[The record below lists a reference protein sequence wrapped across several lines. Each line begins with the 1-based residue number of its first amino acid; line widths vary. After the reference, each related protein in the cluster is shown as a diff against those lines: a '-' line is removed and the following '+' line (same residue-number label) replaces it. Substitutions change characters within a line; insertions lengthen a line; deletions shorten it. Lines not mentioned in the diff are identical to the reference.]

1 MGYYEQNIP
10 PVRDVRLRI
19 GDAFPEGKGC
29 DLLQCSKNG
38 CLLGKKRSF
47 WQANSCQMALT
58 LMMAAT
64 IENSVI
70 VMHGPIGCGTQ
81 LHMLDSA
88 VRKGNVSRGKQPKPL
103 IWLSTNLRETDVIGG
118 GEAKLKEAIEYADR
132 EFRPE
137 IIFVVATCA
146 PNIIGDD
153 IEEVVKTVNKTTAAR
168 IVSLHCPGFRSR
180 VVATAYDTFYHG
192 ILRHLPFEPIPYKD
206 YVPFDPTEP
215 DYELAVKKYQYK
227 KSHTVNLF
235 NATSIGPED
244 EKELVRLL
252 NALDLK
258 VQIYAEFSSA
268 EELRLISQAALNVSM
283 CNVHDD
289 YILKYLEKEYGITYV
304 IQGMPIGLKATR
316 DWLMAI
322 AKHFGLE
329 DRAKRLA
336 DQEEEKVTKAI
347 QPYLEPI
354 KDKRVL
360 IGGGV
365 IRVAT
370 EAILLEEL
378 GMKVISIRAYHFD
391 SGAEP
396 VYEVLKEE
404 LPEVPVS
411 VSNQAFELV
420 NQLLA
425 LKPDLAVIHN
435 GTNGLVAKL
444 GIPSLQLF
452 QVDKNFFGYRGYFDL
467 TKRLGFAMR
476 NPSYQK
482 RLREHIKQPYR
493 QEWYEKD
500 AFSYIKDKCET
511 E

>member
-1 MGYYEQNIP
+1 MSYYKQNIP
-10 PVRDVRLRI
+10 PVRDLRLRI
-19 GDAFPEGKGC
+19 GDAFPEGNSC
-29 DLLQCSKNG
+29 DLLECSKSG

-47 WQANSCQMALT
+47 WQANACQMALT

-64 IENSVI
+64 IDNSVI
-70 VMHGPIGCGTQ
+70 IMHGPIGCGSQ
-81 LHMLDSA
+81 LHMLDTA
-88 VRKGNVSRGKQPKPL
+88 VRKGNASRGKPAKPV

-153 IEEVVKTVNKTTAAR
+153 IDEVVKSANEASAAK
-168 IVSLHCPGFRSR
+168 VVALHCPGFKSR

-192 ILRHLPFEPIPYKD
+192 LLRHLPFEPIPYKD

-215 DYELAVKKYQYK
+215 DYELAVKKYQYRK
-227 KSHTVNLF
+227 NRTVNLF
-235 NATSIGPED
+235 NATSIGPWD

-268 EELRLISQAALNVSM
+268 DELRMISQAALNVSM

-289 YILKYLEKEYGITYV
+289 YILKYLEETYGIPYV

-329 DRAKRLA
+329 ERARRLA
-336 DQEEEKVTKAI
+336 DEEEEKVKKAI
-347 QPYLEPI
+347 EPYLEEI
-354 KDKRVL
+354 RDKRVL

-365 IRVAT
+365 IRVAS
-370 EAILLEEL
+370 EAILLKEL

-391 SGAEP
+391 DGAEP
-396 VYEVLKEE
+396 VYELLDEE

-420 NQLLA
+420 NQLLT

-452 QVDKNFFGYRGYFDL
+452 HVDKSFFGYRGYFDL
-467 TKRLGFAMR
+467 TKRIGFAMR
-476 NPSYQK
+476 NPSFQK
-482 RLREHIKQPYR
+482 KLREHVKQPYHP
-493 QEWYEKD
+493 EWYEKD
-500 AFSYIKDKCET
+500 AFSYIKG
-511 E
+511 

>member
-1 MGYYEQNIP
+1 MGLGYYEQKIP
-10 PVRDVRLRI
+10 PVRDLRLRI

-29 DLLQCSKNG
+29 DLLQCSREG

-64 IENSVI
+64 IDNSVI
-70 VMHGPIGCGTQ
+70 IMHGPIGCGSQ
-81 LHMLDSA
+81 LHMLDA
-88 VRKGNVSRGKQPKPL
+88 GVRKGNVSRGKQPKPL

-118 GEAKLKEAIEYADR
+118 GEAKLRETIEYADR

-153 IEEVVKTVNKTTAAR
+153 IEEVVKSVGENTAAR
-168 IVSLHCPGFRSR
+168 IVSLHCPGFKSR

-192 ILRHLPFEPIPYKD
+192 ILKHLPFDPVPYKD
-206 YVPFDPTEP
+206 YVPFESTDAN
-215 DYELAVKKYQYK
+215 YELAVQKYQYK
-227 KSHTVNLF
+227 KNHTINLF

-244 EKELVRLL
+244 EKELTRLL
-252 NALDLK
+252 NSLGLQ
-258 VQIYAEFSSA
+258 VQIFAEYSSA
-268 EELRLISQAALNVSM
+268 EEIRLISQAALNVSM

-289 YILKYLEKEYGITYV
+289 YILKYLEKTYGIPYV

-316 DWLMAI
+316 EWLMAI

-329 DRAKRLA
+329 KQAARLA
-336 DQEEEKVTKAI
+336 DQEEEKVLKAI
-347 QPYLEPI
+347 EPYLEPL

-365 IRVAT
+365 IRVAA
-370 EAILLEEL
+370 EAILLKEL
-378 GMKVISIRAYHFD
+378 GMEVISIRAYHFD
-391 SGAEP
+391 NGAEP
-396 VYEVLKEE
+396 VYEVLNEE

-420 NQLLA
+420 NQILT

-452 QVDKNFFGYRGYFDL
+452 HVDKTFFGYRGLFDL
-467 TKRLGFAMR
+467 TKRIGFAMR
-476 NPSYQK
+476 NPSYQR
-482 RLREHIKQPYR
+482 RLREHVKQPYHP
-493 QEWYEKD
+493 EWYD
-500 AFSYIKDKCET
+500 RNAFSYIK
-511 E
+511 

>member
-1 MGYYEQNIP
+1 MGLGYYEQNIP
-10 PVRDVRLRI
+10 PVRDLRLRI

-29 DLLQCSKNG
+29 DLLQCSREG

-64 IENSVI
+64 IDNSVI
-70 VMHGPIGCGTQ
+70 IMHGPIGCGAQ
-81 LHMLDSA
+81 LHMLDSG

-118 GEAKLKEAIEYADR
+118 GEAKLRETIEYADR

-153 IEEVVKTVNKTTAAR
+153 IEEVVKAAGETTVAR
-168 IVSLHCPGFRSR
+168 IVPLHCPGFKSR

-192 ILRHLPFEPIPYKD
+192 ILKHLPFEPIPYKD
-206 YVPFDPTEP
+206 YVPFEPT
-215 DYELAVKKYQYK
+215 DSNYELSVQRYQYK
-227 KSHTVNLF
+227 KNHTINLF

-244 EKELVRLL
+244 EKELTRLL
-252 NALDLK
+252 NSLGLQ
-258 VQIYAEFSSA
+258 VQIFAEYASA
-268 EELRLISQAALNVSM
+268 EEIRLISQAALNVSM

-289 YILKYLEKEYGITYV
+289 YILKYLEKTYGIPYV

-316 DWLMAI
+316 EWLMAI

-329 DRAKRLA
+329 EQADRLA
-336 DQEEEKVTKAI
+336 DQEEEKVLKAI
-347 QPYLEPI
+347 ERYLEPL

-365 IRVAT
+365 IRVAA
-370 EAILLEEL
+370 EAILLKEL
-378 GMKVISIRAYHFD
+378 GMEVISIRAYHFD
-391 SGAEP
+391 DGAEP
-396 VYEVLKEE
+396 VYEVLNEE

-420 NQLLA
+420 NQILT

-452 QVDKNFFGYRGYFDL
+452 HVDKCFFGYRGLFDI
-467 TKRLGFAMR
+467 TKRIGFAMK
-476 NPSYQK
+476 NPSYQR
-482 RLREHIKQPYR
+482 RLREHVKQPYHS
-493 QEWYEKD
+493 EWYD
-500 AFSYIKDKCET
+500 RNAFSYIK
-511 E
+511 

>member
-10 PVRDVRLRI
+10 PVRDLRLRI

-29 DLLQCSKNG
+29 DLLQCSREG
-38 CLLGKKRSF
+38 CLLSKKRSF
-47 WQANSCQMALT
+47 WQANACQMALT

-64 IENSVI
+64 IDNSVI
-70 VMHGPIGCGTQ
+70 IMHGPIGCGAQ
-81 LHMLDSA
+81 LHMLDSG
-88 VRKGNVSRGKQPKPL
+88 VRKGNTSRGKQPKPL

-118 GEAKLKEAIEYADR
+118 GEAKLRETIEYADR

-153 IEEVVKTVNKTTAAR
+153 IEEVVKAAGETTATR
-168 IVSLHCPGFRSR
+168 IVSLHCPGFKSR
-180 VVATAYDTFYHG
+180 VVASAYDTFYHG
-192 ILRHLPFEPIPYKD
+192 ILKHLPFEPIPYKD
-206 YVPFDPTEP
+206 YVPFEPTDPN
-215 DYELAVKKYQYK
+215 YELAVQKYQYK
-227 KSHTVNLF
+227 KNHTINLF

-252 NALDLK
+252 NSLGLQ
-258 VQIYAEFSSA
+258 VQIFAEYSSV
-268 EELRLISQAALNVSM
+268 EEIRFISQAGLNVSM

-289 YILKYLEKEYGITYV
+289 YILKYLEKTYGIPYV

-316 DWLMAI
+316 EWLLAI

-329 DRAKRLA
+329 EQATRLA
-336 DQEEEKVTKAI
+336 DQEEEKVLKAI
-347 QPYLEPI
+347 EPYLEPL
-354 KDKRVL
+354 KGKRVL

-365 IRVAT
+365 IRVAS
-370 EAILLEEL
+370 EAILLRDL
-378 GMKVISIRAYHFD
+378 GMEVISIRAYHFD
-391 SGAEP
+391 DGAEP
-396 VYEVLKEE
+396 VYEVLNEE

-420 NQLLA
+420 NQILR

-452 QVDKNFFGYRGYFDL
+452 HVDKSFFGYRGLFDI
-467 TKRLGFAMR
+467 TKRIGFAMK
-476 NPSYQK
+476 NPSYQR
-482 RLREHIKQPYR
+482 RLLEHVKQPYHS
-493 QEWYEKD
+493 EWYD
-500 AFSYIKDKCET
+500 RNAFSYIK
-511 E
+511 

>member
-1 MGYYEQNIP
+1 MGYYEQKIP
-10 PVRDVRLRI
+10 PVRDLRLRI

-29 DLLQCSKNG
+29 DLLQCSRGG

-58 LMMAAT
+58 LMMAST
-64 IENSVI
+64 VENSVI
-70 VMHGPIGCGTQ
+70 IVHGPIGCGTQ
-81 LHMLDSA
+81 LHMMDSGA
-88 VRKGNVSRGKQPKPL
+88 RKGNVSRGKQPKPL

-118 GEAKLKEAIEYADR
+118 GEAKLLEAIEYADR

-137 IIFVVATCA
+137 ILFVVATCA

-153 IEEVVKTVNKTTAAR
+153 IEEVVKTAGETTAAT
-168 IVSLHCPGFRSR
+168 IVSLHCPGFKSR

-192 ILRHLPFEPIPYKD
+192 LLKHLPFEPVPYKD
-206 YVPFDPTEP
+206 YIPFEAADP

-258 VQIYAEFSSA
+258 VQIYAEYSSA
-268 EELRLISQAALNVSM
+268 EEIRLISQAALNVSM

-289 YILKYLEKEYGITYV
+289 YILEYLKKTYGIPYV

-322 AKHFGLE
+322 AGHFGME
-329 DRAKRLA
+329 ERAGRLA
-336 DQEEEKVTKAI
+336 DREEEKVLKAL
-347 QPYLEPI
+347 QPYLPPI

-365 IRVAT
+365 IRVAW
-370 EAILLEEL
+370 EAMLLEEL
-378 GMKVISIRAYHFD
+378 GMKVIGIRAYHFD
-391 SGAEP
+391 NGAEP
-396 VYEVLKEE
+396 VYEVLNEE
-404 LPEVPVS
+404 LPEVPIS

-420 NQLLA
+420 NQLQT

-452 QVDKNFFGYRGYFDL
+452 HVDKSFFGYRGLFDL
-467 TKRLGFAMR
+467 TKRIGFAFL
-476 NPSYQK
+476 NSSYQR
-482 RLREHIKQPYR
+482 RLREHVKQPYHP
-493 QEWYEKD
+493 EWYEKD
-500 AFSYIKDKCET
+500 AFSYIKE
-511 E
+511 

>member
-1 MGYYEQNIP
+1 MGYYEQKIP
-10 PVRDVRLRI
+10 PIRDLRLRI

-29 DLLQCSKNG
+29 DLLQCSREG

-58 LMMAAT
+58 LMMATT
-64 IENSVI
+64 IDNSVI
-70 VMHGPIGCGTQ
+70 IMHGPIGCGAQ
-81 LHMLDSA
+81 LHMMDSGA
-88 VRKGNVSRGKQPKPL
+88 RKGNVSRGKQPKPL

-118 GEAKLKEAIEYADR
+118 GEAKLRETIEYADR

-153 IEEVVKTVNKTTAAR
+153 IEEVVKTAGEATAAR

-192 ILRHLPFEPIPYKD
+192 ILKHLPFDPVPYKD
-206 YVPFDPTEP
+206 YIPFEPTDPN
-215 DYELAVKKYQYK
+215 YELAVKKYQYK
-227 KSHTVNLF
+227 KKHTVNLF

-244 EKELVRLL
+244 EKELIRLL
-252 NALDLK
+252 NALDLE
-258 VQIYAEFSSA
+258 VQIYAEYSSA
-268 EELRLISQAALNVSM
+268 EEIRHISQAALNVSM

-289 YILKYLEKEYGITYV
+289 YILKYLEKTYGIPYV

-316 DWLMAI
+316 EWLMAI

-329 DRAKRLA
+329 ERAARLA
-336 DQEEEKVTKAI
+336 DQEEERVQKAI
-347 QPYLEPI
+347 VPYLENL

-365 IRVAT
+365 IRVAA
-370 EAILLEEL
+370 EAILLKEL

-391 SGAEP
+391 DGAEP
-396 VYEVLKEE
+396 VYEVLNEE

-420 NQLLA
+420 NQILA

-452 QVDKNFFGYRGYFDL
+452 HVDKCFFGYRGLFDL
-467 TKRLGFAMR
+467 TKRIGFSMR
-476 NPSYQK
+476 NPSYQR
-482 RLREHIKQPYR
+482 RLREHVKQPYHR
-493 QEWYEKD
+493 EWYD
-500 AFSYIKDKCET
+500 RNAFSYIK
-511 E
+511 

>member
-1 MGYYEQNIP
+1 MGLGYYEQKIP
-10 PVRDVRLRI
+10 PVRDLRLRI

-29 DLLQCSKNG
+29 DLLQCSREG

-64 IENSVI
+64 IDNSVI
-70 VMHGPIGCGTQ
+70 IMHGPIGCGAQ
-81 LHMLDSA
+81 LHMLDA
-88 VRKGNVSRGKQPKPL
+88 GVRKGNVSRGKQPKPL

-118 GEAKLKEAIEYADR
+118 GEAKLRETIEYADR

-153 IEEVVKTVNKTTAAR
+153 IEEVVKSVGENTAAR
-168 IVSLHCPGFRSR
+168 IVSLHCPGFKSR

-192 ILRHLPFEPIPYKD
+192 ILKHLPFDPVPYKD
-206 YVPFDPTEP
+206 YVPFESTDAN
-215 DYELAVKKYQYK
+215 YELAVQKYQYK
-227 KSHTVNLF
+227 KNHTINLF

-244 EKELVRLL
+244 EKELTRLL
-252 NALDLK
+252 NSLGLQ
-258 VQIYAEFSSA
+258 VQIFAEYSSA
-268 EELRLISQAALNVSM
+268 EEIRLISQAALNVSM

-289 YILKYLEKEYGITYV
+289 YILKYLEKTYGIPYV

-316 DWLMAI
+316 EWLMAI

-329 DRAKRLA
+329 KQAARLA
-336 DQEEEKVTKAI
+336 DQEEEKVLKAI
-347 QPYLEPI
+347 EPYLEPL

-365 IRVAT
+365 IRVAA
-370 EAILLEEL
+370 EAILLKEL
-378 GMKVISIRAYHFD
+378 GMEVISIRAYHFD
-391 SGAEP
+391 NGAEP
-396 VYEVLKEE
+396 VYEVLNEE

-420 NQLLA
+420 NQILT

-452 QVDKNFFGYRGYFDL
+452 HVDKTFFGYRGLFDL
-467 TKRLGFAMR
+467 TKRIGFAMR
-476 NPSYQK
+476 NPSYQR
-482 RLREHIKQPYR
+482 RLREHVKQPYHP
-493 QEWYEKD
+493 EWYD
-500 AFSYIKDKCET
+500 RNAFSYIK
-511 E
+511 

>member
-1 MGYYEQNIP
+1 MGLGYYEQKIP
-10 PVRDVRLRI
+10 PVRDLRLRI

-29 DLLQCSKNG
+29 DLLQCSREG

-64 IENSVI
+64 IDNSVI
-70 VMHGPIGCGTQ
+70 IMHGPIGCGAQ
-81 LHMLDSA
+81 LHMLDA
-88 VRKGNVSRGKQPKPL
+88 GVRKGNVSRGKQPKPL

-118 GEAKLKEAIEYADR
+118 GEAKLRETIEYADR

-153 IEEVVKTVNKTTAAR
+153 IEEVVKSVGENTAAR
-168 IVSLHCPGFRSR
+168 IVSLHCPGFKSR
-180 VVATAYDTFYHG
+180 VVASAYDTFYHG
-192 ILRHLPFEPIPYKD
+192 ILKHLPFDPVPYKD
-206 YVPFDPTEP
+206 YVPFESTDAN
-215 DYELAVKKYQYK
+215 YELAVQKYQYK
-227 KSHTVNLF
+227 KNHTINLF

-244 EKELVRLL
+244 EKELTRLL
-252 NALDLK
+252 NSLGLQ
-258 VQIYAEFSSA
+258 VQIFAEYSSA
-268 EELRLISQAALNVSM
+268 EEIRLISQAALNVSM

-289 YILKYLEKEYGITYV
+289 YILKYLEKTYGIPYV

-316 DWLMAI
+316 EWLMAI

-329 DRAKRLA
+329 KQAARLA
-336 DQEEEKVTKAI
+336 DQEEEKVLKAI
-347 QPYLEPI
+347 EPYLEPL

-365 IRVAT
+365 IRVAA
-370 EAILLEEL
+370 EAILLKEL
-378 GMKVISIRAYHFD
+378 GMEVISIRAYHFD
-391 SGAEP
+391 NGAEP
-396 VYEVLKEE
+396 VYEVLNEE

-420 NQLLA
+420 NQILT

-452 QVDKNFFGYRGYFDL
+452 HVDKTFFGYRGLFDL
-467 TKRLGFAMR
+467 TKRIGFAMR
-476 NPSYQK
+476 NPSYQR
-482 RLREHIKQPYR
+482 RLREHVKQPYHP
-493 QEWYEKD
+493 EWYD
-500 AFSYIKDKCET
+500 RNAFSYIK
-511 E
+511 